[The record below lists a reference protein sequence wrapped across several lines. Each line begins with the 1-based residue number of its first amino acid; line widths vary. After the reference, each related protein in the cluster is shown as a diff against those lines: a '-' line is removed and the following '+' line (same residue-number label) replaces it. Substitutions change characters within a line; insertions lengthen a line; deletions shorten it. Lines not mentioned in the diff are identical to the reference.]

1 MKSFHRN
8 IENLTTFEAVSEPS
22 SVIRGAASIGSPP
35 SYRRFSSPRPP
46 KLTLERKMSAGI
58 LKATDDGFRRKVE
71 PASPTPS
78 VDRLSVTFAI
88 DEPDPKPVVLD
99 PDNHEHVEP
108 EVVIDPELLPDIP
121 VTETEVNR

>member
-1 MKSFHRN
+1 
-8 IENLTTFEAVSEPS
+8 
-22 SVIRGAASIGSPP
+22 
-35 SYRRFSSPRPP
+35 
-46 KLTLERKMSAGI
+46 MSAGI

-121 VTETEVNR
+121 ATETEAIR